1 MILCKK
7 IGAGKVHVL
16 GGLLCCIGM
25 TCTAYCKNAWQ
36 ALLANGI
43 VTGMFCTDAYLS
55 NVMVLIFKGLKK
67 LVTSAMYY
75 SLSIT

>member
-7 IGAGKVHVL
+7 IGAGKVHIL

-43 VTGMFCTDAYLS
+43 VTGMFCKYAYLS
-55 NVMVLIFKGLKK
+55 NVVVLLFERLKK
-67 LVTSAMYY
+67 LETSAIYH
-75 SLSIT
+75 SL